1 MANKLS
7 FEKQVRIISA
17 LAEDSGIR
25 AIERMTGVHRDTIM
39 RLGVRVGQGCC
50 RILDRVMRN
59 LTCDYLQLDEIW
71 GFVGKKQKN
80 VMPGEIDVGDT
91 WTFVAID
98 ADSKAV
104 PCFKVGKRDT
114 ETAQAF
120 VCDLSGRLAN
130 RVQIS
135 TDALAAYVEAIE
147 KGFGGNVDYGQ
158 IVKTYSS
165 AKPLPA
171 STRYSPPDI
180 VKVEK
185 TIINGNPEP
194 WHVSTSYIERQNLT
208 LRMHCRRLT
217 RLTLSFSKKLENF
230 TAAVGLHF
238 GYYNLVKIHSTVRM
252 TPAMKIGATDRL
264 WSTEELVEAALAE
277 TE

>member
-1 MANKLS
+1 MANNLS
-7 FEKQVRIISA
+7 FEKQVQIISS
-17 LAEDSGIR
+17 LAEDSSIR
-25 AIERMTGVHRDTIM
+25 AVERITGVHRDTIM
-39 RLGVRVGQGCC
+39 RLGARVGQGCC

-59 LTCDYLQLDEIW
+59 LTCEYLQLDEIW
-71 GFVGKKQKN
+71 GFIAKKQRN
-80 VMPGEIDVGDT
+80 VAPGEVGTGDA

-98 ADSKAV
+98 AKSKAV
-104 PCFKVGKRDT
+104 PCFKVGKRDA

-158 IVKTYSS
+158 IVKTYASE
-165 AKPLPA
+165 KPLPA
-171 STRYSPPDI
+171 SSRYSPPEI
-180 VKVEK
+180 VKVSK

-194 WHVSTSYIERQNLT
+194 WNVSTSYIERQNLT

-217 RLTLSFSKKLENF
+217 RLTNAFSKKLENF
-230 TAAVGLHF
+230 NAAVGLHF
-238 GYYNLVKIHSTVRM
+238 GYYNLVKVHRSIRM
-252 TPAMKIGATDRL
+252 SPAMAIRATDRL
-264 WSTEELVEAALAE
+264 WSTADLVDAALAE
-277 TE
+277 TK

>member
-1 MANKLS
+1 MANNLS

-17 LAEDSGIR
+17 LAEDSSIR
-25 AIERMTGVHRDTIM
+25 AIERMTGTHRDTIM
-39 RLGVRVGQGCC
+39 RLGARVGQGCC

-59 LTCDYLQLDEIW
+59 LTCEYLQLDEIW
-71 GFVGKKQKN
+71 GFIAKKQRN
-80 VMPGEIDVGDT
+80 VKPGEVGTGDA
-91 WTFVAID
+91 WTFIAID
-98 ADSKAV
+98 AKSKAV
-104 PCFKVGKRDT
+104 PCFKVGKRDS
-114 ETAQAF
+114 ETANAF
-120 VCDLSGRLAN
+120 VCDLSSRLTN

-194 WHVSTSYIERQNLT
+194 WNVSTSYIERQNLT

-217 RLTLSFSKKLENF
+217 RLTNAFSKKLENF
-230 TAAVGLHF
+230 NAAVGLHF
-238 GYYNLVKIHSTVRM
+238 GYYNLVKIHRSVRM
-252 TPAMKIGATDRL
+252 TPAMAIGATDRL
-264 WSTEELVEAALAE
+264 WSTADLVDAALAE
-277 TE
+277 SE